1 VVVVLALTLSLNLD
15 DENNSNAV
23 GCKSRS
29 PHVLDRRINIDR
41 VVCANVIDITII
53 QHIAILLLGTRI

>member
-15 DENNSNAV
+15 DENNSNTV
-23 GCKSRS
+23 GRKSRS
-29 PHVLDRRINIDR
+29 HHALDRRINIDR